1 MASPWSARGITG
13 DDFIRQ
19 AQTPAYGEASAA
31 IAAELMPPDISGYR
45 TPEMDW
51 ADMMRGVGRTWE
63 ERVPLQSMQ
72 NQLMSR
78 YQLGQR
84 GGQGFGAFLRDPQQ
98 AYGDINTLRGQAELA
113 ARIGGMTARDFANY
127 RAQQGLETPEDIRA
141 LSMRGYFDPSVQG
154 NVANQLEVAN
164 LLAQQ
169 RASGSQWQGR
179 MADLIRQG
187 VQDMAAQR
195 AAEGFGRGT
204 FLDWYLG
211 QTQ

>member
-1 MASPWSARGITG
+1 MASPWSAPGITSRTFG
-13 DDFIRQ
+13 PQ
-19 AQTPAYGEASAA
+19 SQTPTYHGADTIAEA
-31 IAAELMPPDISGYR
+31 LMPPDISGYR

-72 NQLMSR
+72 RQLMSR
-78 YQLGQR
+78 YQLGQP
-84 GGQGFGAFLRDPQQ
+84 GGQGFGAFLQDQTRRAADLASLRTQ
-98 AYGDINTLRGQAELA
+98 AQLA
-113 ARIGGMTARDFANY
+113 ANLGGMTAAEFANY
-127 RAQQGLETPEDIRA
+127 RAQQGLDTPQDIYS

-154 NVANQLEVAN
+154 NVANQMEVAN

-169 RASGSQWQGR
+169 RATGGQWQGR

-187 VQDMAAQR
+187 VQDLAAQR
-195 AAEGFGRGT
+195 ASEGYGRGT